1 MLNVFTKFAA
11 IASIKQAIKNRQK
24 YLSIK
29 HIPMSAFT
37 ALLLYFTSFFTLMNP
52 FGVMPVF
59 LTMTDGLS
67 KKARRRTALTANLT
81 AFLVLLLF
89 SILGKYLFDFFGIS
103 IAGLKIVGGVLFF
116 IMGYDMLNA
125 RLSRMKLREEEVD
138 AYVDD
143 VSVTP
148 LGIPMIAGPG
158 AITNA
163 MVLMGE
169 SNTVMDK
176 SLVII
181 AIFLVSV
188 VSLLILLGA
197 PGITKF
203 MGDKGNKIM
212 MKIMGLIV
220 MVIAVEF
227 FFAGLGH
234 YVHLMMK

>member
-1 MLNVFTKFAA
+1 
-11 IASIKQAIKNRQK
+11 
-24 YLSIK
+24 
-29 HIPMSAFT
+29 MST
-37 ALLLYFTSFFTLMNP
+37 LTTLLFYFTSFFTLMNP

-59 LTMTDGLS
+59 LTMTDGLT
-67 KKARRRTALTANLT
+67 KKARQRTAITANLT

-89 SILGKYLFDFFGIS
+89 SVLGKYLFDFFGIS

-125 RLSRMKLREEEVD
+125 RLSRMKLKEEEVD
-138 AYVDD
+138 AYVND
-143 VSVTP
+143 VAVTP

-169 SNTVMDK
+169 SNTVLDK
-176 SLVII
+176 TLVILSILIVSSVSLV
-181 AIFLVSV
+181 
-188 VSLLILLGA
+188 ILLGA

-203 MGDKGNKIM
+203 IGDKGNKIM

-227 FFAGLGH
+227 FFDGLTH